1 MKRFA
6 EIFCGTIVASTLL
19 TSLAVARVDHL
30 VFMRG
35 GDTASQV
42 SCGATATEIAPRAGS
57 IKPSSIIIG
66 NNTSTIV
73 YVGGSSVD
81 ATGGFTVCN
90 SGCDFFNT
98 MAIDTQKAWCRVSS
112 GSQNVRVMWGE

>member
-6 EIFCGTIVASTLL
+6 EIFSVGILASVVM
-19 TSLAVARVDHL
+19 SSIAVARVDHL

-35 GDTASQV
+35 GATASRV
-42 SCGATATEIAPRAGS
+42 TCGTSPTEIAPKAGS
-57 IKPSSIIIG
+57 IKPSSLIIG

-73 YVGGSSVD
+73 YVGGESVD
-81 ATGGFTVCN
+81 TTGGFTVCS

-98 MAIDTQKAWCRVSS
+98 MAIDTQKAWCRVGS
-112 GSQNVRVMWGE
+112 GSTPVRVMWGE